1 MEWNSSRNVTVNAA
15 EGWIPPWNE
24 KNATVLGLNR
34 NEMWVIQLS
43 YVNNVNNIT
52 NENPSIQEFIKIKHH
67 NYSNMFRLHTVSQL
81 PTSNNVSFDFPSFFT
96 VLRHVKFIAY

>member
-1 MEWNSSRNVTVNAA
+1 MKW
-15 EGWIPPWNE
+15 E
-24 KNATVLGLNR
+24 KYICFEVKQKRDVGHP
-34 NEMWVIQLS
+34 VVS

-52 NENPSIQEFIKIKHH
+52 NENPSTQEFVKIKHH